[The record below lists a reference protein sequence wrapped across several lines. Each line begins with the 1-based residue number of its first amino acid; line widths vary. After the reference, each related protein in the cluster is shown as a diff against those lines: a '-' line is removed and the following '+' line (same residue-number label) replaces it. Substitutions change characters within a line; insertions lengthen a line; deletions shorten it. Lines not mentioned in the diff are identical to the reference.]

1 VTITD
6 FLLPLFVEVGLT
18 LILFAMMGLARNR
31 CLNSGEVRPDDI
43 ALGQPGW
50 PKKVTQ
56 YANAFRNQ
64 FELPVLFYLVIVLI
78 LITKIGDMLL
88 LVLAW
93 LFVLSRIVHAYIHT
107 TSNVVRQRGNI
118 WGLGAV
124 ALIAMW
130 IVFAVKVL
138 TGI

>member
-1 VTITD
+1 MTVTD
-6 FLLPLFVEVGLT
+6 FLLPVFVEVGLT
-18 LILFAMMGLARNR
+18 LVLLALMGITRTR
-31 CLNSGEVRPDDI
+31 CLNSGEVRPDAI

-64 FELPVLFYLVIVLI
+64 FELPVLFYVLVAFI
-78 LITKIGDMLL
+78 LITKVGDVLL

-93 LFVLSRIVHAYIHT
+93 LFVITRIIHAYIHA
-107 TSNVVRQRGNI
+107 TSNIVRHRGNI
-118 WGLGAV
+118 YGLGAV

-130 IVFAVKVL
+130 IVFAIKIL
-138 TGI
+138 TGT

>member
-1 VTITD
+1 MTVTD

-18 LILFAMMGLARNR
+18 FVLLAMMGIGRTR

-43 ALGQPGW
+43 DLGQQGW

-64 FELPVLFYLVIVLI
+64 FELPVLFYVAILII
-78 LITKIGDMLL
+78 LITKVGDVLL

-93 LFVLSRIVHAYIHT
+93 IFVLTRIVHAYIHT

-118 WGLGAV
+118 YGLGVV

-130 IVFAVKVL
+130 IVLFIK
-138 TGI
+138 